1 MERLHIHFKE
11 RQIKSLK
18 KLAKS
23 EERTVADIVR
33 DAVDAY
39 LDRRQ
44 QERKSRL
51 RSAMESEE

>member
-23 EERTVADIVR
+23 DERTVADIVR
-33 DAVDAY
+33 TAVDEY
-39 LDRRQ
+39 LESRQ
-44 QERKSRL
+44 KEKPPK
-51 RSAMESEE
+51 